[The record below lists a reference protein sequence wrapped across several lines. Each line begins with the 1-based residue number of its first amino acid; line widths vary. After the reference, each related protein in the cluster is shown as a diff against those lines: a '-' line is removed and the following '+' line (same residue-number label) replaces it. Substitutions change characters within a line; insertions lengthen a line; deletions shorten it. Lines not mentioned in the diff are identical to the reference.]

1 MEELGLTHD
10 LSPSELADKSKP
22 VIDWLRKSGVSKV
35 MVHFDMDVM
44 DPSDILV
51 AVADGPDGGLKL
63 NEVVRLI
70 NDIATEKE
78 LVILT
83 VAEPMPRLA
92 IILKNMLAQLP
103 LMK

>member
-10 LSPSELADKSKP
+10 LSPSELADNSKP

-78 LVILT
+78 LVVLT